1 MGHATV
7 TESCRGVFMPFHCAN
22 SMKDFGGKK
31 DIFKSKW
38 EVKASENTAYLS
50 VFSRDGNTGLTQ
62 GVTINLN
69 SKSHEQAQAYLLKE
83 HLKAKV
89 QQG

>member
-1 MGHATV
+1 VILEGRRIFLNQ
-7 TESCRGVFMPFHCAN
+7 S
-22 SMKDFGGKK
+22 GKLK
-31 DIFKSKW
+31 LL
-38 EVKASENTAYLS
+38 NTAYLS
-50 VFSRDGNTGLTQ
+50 VFSRDGNTSLTQ